1 MMEILQHYEAIFG
14 QPRDEW
20 TKPQWKDV
28 AEQLATKIDAKPQPK
43 KLGRR
48 QLNRYEKDNI
58 PALAFWADQ
67 EKEDAR
73 QVGKKISELEAIR
86 RVMLKTASSSGLR
99 TEHVKQKLASAVK
112 QVRTFRQELKK
123 RNSIQR

>member
-20 TKPQWKDV
+20 TKSQWQDV

-48 QLNRYEKDNI
+48 PLNRYEKDNI

-73 QVGKKISELEAIR
+73 QDGKKISELKAIR
-86 RVMLKTASSSGLR
+86 QVMLESATRLGLR
-99 TEHVKQKLASAVK
+99 AERVNQKLESAVK
-112 QVRTFRQELKK
+112 QVRTFRQKLKK
-123 RNSIQR
+123 RNSTQC

>member
-14 QPRDEW
+14 QPRNEW

-48 QLNRYEKDNI
+48 PLNRYEKDNI

-73 QVGKKISELEAIR
+73 QVGKKISELEAIL
-86 RVMLKTASSSGLR
+86 RVMLKAESSSGLR
-99 TEHVKQKLASAVK
+99 TERVKQKLASAVK